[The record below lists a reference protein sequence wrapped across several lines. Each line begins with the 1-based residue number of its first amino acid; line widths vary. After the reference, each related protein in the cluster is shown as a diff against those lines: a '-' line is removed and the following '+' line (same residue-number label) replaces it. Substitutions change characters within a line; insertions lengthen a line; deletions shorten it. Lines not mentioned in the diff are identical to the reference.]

1 MAHAILHEFASLIE
15 KLVTLF
21 GPSRYQT
28 TANGML
34 KECSSAQIELDRR
47 EARIAFIDDHREAY
61 GVEPGPQ
68 GVANRPVDHH
78 ARIPRGSTSTSVRP
92 CAAGRRI
99 EDRGSSPANS
109 ARPCPSRSRARP
121 CRTPVAVLLRR
132 RSHCGSRPDVA
143 RNKQTKLSKTSLSS
157 LAFLAEP
164 RPRPGI
170 ACSPCRDRIPVG
182 EGSA

>member
-1 MAHAILHEFASLIE
+1 M
-15 KLVTLF
+15 VTLF

-47 EARIAFIDDHREAY
+47 EARIAFIF
-61 GVEPGPQ
+61 
-68 GVANRPVDHH
+68 PVRKVLPIDPSTYH

-143 RNKQTKLSKTSLSS
+143 RNKRTKLSKTSLSS

-164 RPRPGI
+164 RPPPGT